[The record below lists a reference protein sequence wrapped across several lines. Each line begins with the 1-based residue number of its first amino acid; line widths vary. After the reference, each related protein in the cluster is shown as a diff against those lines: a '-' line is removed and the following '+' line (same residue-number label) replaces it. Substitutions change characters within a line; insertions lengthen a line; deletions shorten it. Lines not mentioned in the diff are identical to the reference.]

1 MNQPLTTIHY
11 SCGSCSLGLVLYA
24 VNAAGI
30 CAILLGDNPNTLRT
44 DLRRRFPDAPLVQAD
59 AELAKEL
66 GTLLDH
72 IERPTANLALPRP
85 LALTGTTFQKQ
96 VWQTLQ
102 AVGCGETV
110 SYTELAAR
118 LGKPTATRAVAG
130 ACAAN
135 PVAILV
141 PCHRVLRSD
150 GGISGYRWGVER
162 KRRLIDLELS
172 LAERAG

>member
-1 MNQPLTTIHY
+1 MNQPPTTIQY
-11 SCGSCSLGLVLYA
+11 TCGSCSLGLVLYA

-30 CAILLGDNPNTLRT
+30 CAILLGEDADTLRI
-44 DLRRRFPDAPLVQAD
+44 DLRRRFPDAPLQQAD
-59 AELAKEL
+59 AELAAEL

-72 IERPTANLALPRP
+72 VDHPKANLTLPRP
-85 LALTGTTFQKQ
+85 LALSGTPFQQQ
-96 VWQTLQ
+96 VWQTLR

-110 SYTELAAR
+110 SYTELATR
-118 LGKPTATRAVAG
+118 LGKPTAIRAVAG

-150 GGISGYRWGVER
+150 GGISGYRWGVDR
-162 KRRLIDLELS
+162 KRRLIELEMR
-172 LAERAG
+172 LAAGS